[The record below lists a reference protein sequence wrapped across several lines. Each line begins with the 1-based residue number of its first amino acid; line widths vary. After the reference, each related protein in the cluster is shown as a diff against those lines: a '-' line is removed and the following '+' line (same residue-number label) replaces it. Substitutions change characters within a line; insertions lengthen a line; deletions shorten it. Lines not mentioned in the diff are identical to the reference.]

1 MDMPKRTWQA
11 TLVAVVY
18 LPVCVAASVYYA
30 VLLFRGADVSVP
42 VPALILCP
50 LMAVSAA
57 ACFFSPRV
65 GHGALLGLTLLALLA
80 VGTSD
85 ARAAAFHMVVLG
97 LLAAPI
103 ILRGRGQKE
112 VDGGGLSDRA

>member
-1 MDMPKRTWQA
+1 MDISKRTWQA
-11 TLVAVVY
+11 TLIATVY
-18 LPVCVAASVYYA
+18 LPVCAAASVYYA
-30 VLLFRGADVSVP
+30 VLLFRGAGASVP

-57 ACFFSPRV
+57 AYFFSPRF
-65 GHGALLGLTLLALLA
+65 GHISLLGLTALALLA

-85 ARAAAFHMVVLG
+85 ARAAAFHMIVLG

-103 ILRGRGQKE
+103 ILRGCGQKE
-112 VDGGGLSDRA
+112 GDGGGLSDRA